1 MNKIAILP
9 LKEMPSSCSECEFHT
24 KGYRVRG
31 CQLTKDVVETVR
43 WKWNSLIHPNCPL
56 ISIDID
62 ELEEALKRIKNNV
75 IDYKITYEYEQ
86 QVQDFNTLK
95 SATSKLGGKQ

>member
-9 LKEMPSSCSECEFHT
+9 LKEMPSSCRKCSIKCCLDS
-24 KGYRVRG
+24 KNSDRW
-31 CQLTKDVVETVR
+31 DTV
-43 WKWNSLIHPNCPL
+43 HPNCPL

-62 ELEEALKRIKNNV
+62 ELEETLKRIKNNV